1 MEAHRYE
8 DPNGTLRSWTPRR
21 GRLDS
26 NAVGCAERLGRG
38 IMTSTAD
45 RSALGMVSMY
55 AYFATLW
62 PERCV
67 YSNVAGVVSLFSG
80 SPIPGFNSATVLDA
94 TADPATV
101 EEVVNEM
108 AARGYPF
115 TFQQRPETASHYD
128 QLITR
133 HQLTRDD
140 PVPLMAH
147 FRTDEL
153 NVQPIPGLQCRILAP
168 EDVHQHLRVVCT
180 IFGMDF
186 DEAAAF
192 FTPQVMSDVG
202 VFAMVGE
209 VDGGIVSTGV
219 CVLVDEWAGLFSI
232 GTLAEQRGHGFGAAI
247 TAACAHLGYS
257 RGASAAVL
265 QASPMGLPVYERMGF
280 TVQESWSRAYRV
292 TTPSDL

>member
-1 MEAHRYE
+1 
-8 DPNGTLRSWTPRR
+8 
-21 GRLDS
+21 
-26 NAVGCAERLGRG
+26 
-38 IMTSTAD
+38 
-45 RSALGMVSMY
+45 MVSMY

-67 YSNVAGVVSLFSG
+67 YSNVDGVVSLFSG
-80 SPIPGFNSATVLDA
+80 SPIPGFNSVTVIDA

-115 TFQQRPETASHYD
+115 TFQQRPETGSHYD

-153 NVQPIPGLQCRILAP
+153 KAKPTSGLQCRVLAP
-168 EDVHQHLRVVCT
+168 DDVQQHLRVVCT
-180 IFGMDF
+180 IFDMDF
-186 DEAAAF
+186 AEAAAF

-202 VFAMVGE
+202 VYAMVGE
-209 VDGGIVSTGV
+209 VDGVIVATGV

-232 GTLAEQRGHGFGAAI
+232 GTVAEHRGHGYGAAI

-280 TVQESWSRAYRV
+280 SVQESWSRSYRV
-292 TTPSDL
+292 TTPSDH